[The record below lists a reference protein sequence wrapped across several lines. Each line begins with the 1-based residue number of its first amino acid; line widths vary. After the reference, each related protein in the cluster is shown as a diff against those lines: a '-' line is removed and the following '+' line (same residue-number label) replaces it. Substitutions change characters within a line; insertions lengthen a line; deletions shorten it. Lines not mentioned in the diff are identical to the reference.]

1 MPAAIPPVIVD
12 LGKQRSS
19 RIRALKR
26 REGPLLHDVA
36 LAVTEVRAKSPELAD
51 KELVPVVLIYQRKP
65 RRSKSFGMFPFSMM
79 K

>member
-1 MPAAIPPVIVD
+1 MPATIPPVIVD

-26 REGPLLHDVA
+26 REGTLMHDVA

-65 RRSKSFGMFPFSMM
+65 RRSKALGMFPFSMM